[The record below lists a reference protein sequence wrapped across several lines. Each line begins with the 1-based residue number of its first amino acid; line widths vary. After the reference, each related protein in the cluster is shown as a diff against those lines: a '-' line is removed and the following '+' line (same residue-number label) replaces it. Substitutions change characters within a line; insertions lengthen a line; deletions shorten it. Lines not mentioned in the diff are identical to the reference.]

1 MASSRTTQLNKL
13 CKVLK
18 KEYKPVV
25 SSIERPVFEHLLF
38 ACCLEDAHYD
48 VAEEALAAV
57 VEAFF
62 DLNEV
67 RVSTVKELAEVMAV
81 LPDPSAAANRLKRV
95 LQSTFEDS
103 YTFELEALLKLN
115 LGPAVEHLRAIDGTS
130 NFSIAYVVQTALAG
144 HAIAID
150 SGTLGCLQVVGLVSE
165 KDIEAGVVSGLERAI
180 SKSNGVEFAS
190 LLHQLGADFTKNPYA
205 PELHRILL
213 QIAPDCKDR
222 LPKRRGRKQASSAKQ
237 DAEADAESK
246 LTASKGKGSETKKKA
261 GEPSKKPAAAEKKSS
276 AAKQKSPPSKGKKA
290 SGSSKIAPRKP
301 R

>member
-205 PELHRILL
+205 PELHQILL

>member
-13 CKVLK
+13 YKVLK
-18 KEYKPVV
+18 KQYKPVV

-81 LPDPSAAANRLKRV
+81 LPDPAAAANRLKRV

-180 SKSNGVEFAS
+180 SKSNGIEFAS

-222 LPKRRGRKQASSAKQ
+222 LPKRRGRKQASSAKRE
-237 DAEADAESK
+237 AAADAGSK
-246 LTASKGKGSETKKKA
+246 RAASKGKVSETKKKA
-261 GEPSKKPAAAEKKSS
+261 GGPSKKSAAAEKKSS

-290 SGSSKIAPRKP
+290 SGSSKVAPRKP

>member
-1 MASSRTTQLNKL
+1 LNKL